1 MMIDDRYLIYYTI
14 QISLIMKVWRHQA
27 LYGRTD
33 GLYSRQ
39 MLLKTLAE
47 QKFATNTMQKLMA
60 SQTIEL
66 EECRMVTSREIQKR
80 KDLEDELQK
89 VSRDDVNMITII
101 FFRYLYICLYI
112 ILIA

>member
-1 MMIDDRYLIYYTI
+1 
-14 QISLIMKVWRHQA
+14 MKVWRHQA

-60 SQTIEL
+60 NQTIEL
-66 EECRMVTSREIQKR
+66 EECRMVTNREIQKR

-89 VSRDDVNMITII
+89 VSRDDVNMINLFIYHS
-101 FFRYLYICLYI
+101 FFTHLLT
-112 ILIA
+112 